1 MKTQYS
7 SYEKD
12 KLIEIIE
19 KERYLGDIDCFLGTV
34 QRIYEQLERLKRR
47 SDWCLSKLKEKVGSL
62 EGDIALAEGRMTEAK
77 KIIQNTPTVETVYP
91 SSDSIAKGEQPSTR
105 HINGDIIAKQEGVIR
120 EQDKIISDCKEQISI
135 LQANE
140 RTLQVGYEKLDK
152 ALHDV
157 DCAINALDYA
167 KRNANDDCEKV
178 KEVIKYAAT
187 CMENYDAIRI
197 SYGADSAV
205 SHIQAKDGW

>member
-1 MKTQYS
+1 MQIQYS

-12 KLIEIIE
+12 KLMEILE
-19 KERYLGDIDCFLGTV
+19 KGRYLGDIDCFLETA
-34 QRIYEQLERLKRR
+34 QRIHEQLERLKRR

-62 EGDIALAEGRMTEAK
+62 EGDIALAEGRITEAK
-77 KIIQNTPTVETVYP
+77 KTIQNTPTVETVYP
-91 SSDSIAKGEQPSTR
+91 SSGSMAKGEKPNTR

-120 EQDKIISDCKEQISI
+120 EQDKIISDCKEQIST

-140 RTLQVGYEKLDK
+140 RSLKIGYEKLDK

-157 DCAINALDYA
+157 DCAIDALDCA
-167 KRNANDDCEKV
+167 RRNAKDDCEKI

-187 CMENYDAIRI
+187 CMENYDVIRI

-205 SHIQAKDGW
+205 SHIQAKDEW